1 VKRLRISVRAV
12 ADLDEIWDYSAD
24 AWGAD
29 RANRYVERLEATM
42 KGLAAGETASRQADN
57 VKAGLRSVPTGRH
70 VIYFR
75 ESEEAIYV
83 IRVLHQ
89 RMEATRRV

>member
-1 VKRLRISVRAV
+1 MKRLRVSVKAV

-29 RANRYVERLEATM
+29 QANRYVERLEVAL
-42 KGLAAGETASRQADN
+42 KGLAAGETKSRQADN
-57 VKAGLRSVPTGRH
+57 VKAGLRSAPTGRH
-70 VIYFR
+70 VIYFTQTD
-75 ESEEAIYV
+75 EAINV

-89 RMEATRRV
+89 RMDAAQRV